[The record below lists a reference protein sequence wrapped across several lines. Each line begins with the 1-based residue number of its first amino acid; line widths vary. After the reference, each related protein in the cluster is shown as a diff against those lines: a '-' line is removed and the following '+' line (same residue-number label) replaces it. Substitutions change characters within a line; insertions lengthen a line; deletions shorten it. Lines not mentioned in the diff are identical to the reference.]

1 MKIVIL
7 GGTGLIGSYLKPYF
21 EQQDHTVTCLGRE
34 AFDADFD
41 LTGVLNGI
49 DLLINLAGANIG
61 QRWSKHYQ
69 EVLWNSRV
77 QTTHQVA
84 NLIKT
89 LSEPPKKVIA
99 ASAIGF
105 YPETDCAQPADE
117 FTTQSGSHFLAEL
130 SVAWEAAS
138 QRLSDEVLIFRFGV
152 VLSTQGGALSK
163 MLPAFKLGLGGP
175 VAGGKQC
182 FSWIHIEDLAQGF
195 LFALKHPDMQ
205 GVYNLTAPQP
215 LTQKAFGKALAKTL
229 HRPFFLPLPLWQLKL
244 LFGKGAQVLT
254 LSSAV
259 LPSKLIM
266 KGFQFRYPTADKA
279 LHNLLKASD

>member
-21 EQQDHTVTCLGRE
+21 EKQNHSVICLDRK
-34 AFDADFD
+34 AFDASFD
-41 LTGVLNGI
+41 LAGTLNGI
-49 DLLINLAGANIG
+49 DLLINLSGANIG
-61 QRWSKHYQ
+61 QRWSKGYQ
-69 EVLWNSRV
+69 QVLWNSRV
-77 QTTHQVA
+77 QTTQQVA
-84 NLIKT
+84 SVIKT
-89 LSEPPKKVIA
+89 LSKPPKRVIA

-105 YPETDCAQPADE
+105 YPETDCAQPVDE
-117 FTTQSGSHFLAEL
+117 FTTQPGQHYLADL

-138 QRLSDEVLIFRFGV
+138 RELADKVLIFRFGV

-175 VAGGKQC
+175 VAGGEQC
-182 FSWIHIEDLAQGF
+182 FSWIHIEDLAHGF
-195 LFALKHPDMQ
+195 LFALAHPDMH

-215 LTQKAFGKALAKTL
+215 LPQKAFGKTLSETL

-266 KGFQFRYPTADKA
+266 KGFQFRYPTAEKA
-279 LHNLLKASD
+279 LHNLLSSST

>member
-7 GGTGLIGSYLKPYF
+7 GGTGLIGSYLKPCF
-21 EQQDHTVTCLGRE
+21 EKQNHSVTCLGRE
-34 AFDADFD
+34 AFDASFD
-41 LTGVLNGI
+41 LASALNGI
-49 DLLINLAGANIG
+49 DLLINLSGANIG
-61 QRWSKHYQ
+61 QRWSKSYQ
-69 EVLWNSRV
+69 QVLWNSRV
-77 QTTHQVA
+77 ASTHQVA
-84 NLIKT
+84 KVIST

-105 YPETDCAQPADE
+105 YPETDCAQPVDE
-117 FTTQSGSHFLAEL
+117 FTTQPGKHFLAKL

-138 QRLSDEVLIFRFGV
+138 RELSDEVLIFRFGV
-152 VLSTQGGALSK
+152 VLSPQGGALSK

-175 VAGGKQC
+175 VAGGEQC

-195 LFALKHPDMQ
+195 LFALAHPDMQ

-215 LTQKAFGKALAKTL
+215 LPQKDFGKSLAKTL

-244 LFGKGAQVLT
+244 VFGKGAEVLT

-266 KGFQFRYPTADKA
+266 KGFQFRYPTAEKA
-279 LHNLLKASD
+279 LHNLLTS